1 MNFFFKLS
9 FWGYLLL
16 GLGILLFV
24 DMFYPIKISF
34 WVLFCAIVLIS
45 LGIQLL
51 IMPKNVKSWHLG
63 SDFKSVK
70 TKFSYGKTEENII
83 FGKSIL
89 DYTTIKK
96 TDEKQLMDISI
107 IFAQGTLLINPQ
119 DPIQIKA
126 SCVFGNIT
134 LPDGQS
140 VSFGER
146 IFETESFAGST
157 NPIVIKMDV
166 VFGEGIVQEKLP

>member
-9 FWGYLLL
+9 FWGYLFF
-16 GLGILLFV
+16 GMGVLLFI
-24 DMFYPIKISF
+24 DLFYPIRISF
-34 WVLFCAIVLIS
+34 WILFCAIVLIS

-51 IMPKNVKSWHLG
+51 MMPKNAKSWHLG
-63 SDFKSVK
+63 SDFQHFKKNLS
-70 TKFSYGKTEENII
+70 SDKTEENII
-83 FGKSIL
+83 FGKSTL
-89 DYTTIKK
+89 DYSTIQKSYQ
-96 TDEKQLMDISI
+96 KQQMNISI

-126 SCVFGNIT
+126 SSVFGNIT

-146 IFETESFAGST
+146 IYETESFTRSE
-157 NPIVIKMDV
+157 NQIIIKFDV
-166 VFGEGIVQEKLP
+166 VFGEGLVQEKIP